1 MSVLGQW
8 ISLTHRDTQLQSY
21 FRIQD
26 VEQVSFAKKP
36 KEAEDIY
43 QVIARVRGEP
53 YVYTTKNN
61 AGDAEAATIQLIEL
75 IDATINL
82 RKC

>member
-8 ISLTHRDTQLQSY
+8 ISLAHRDTKLQSY

-53 YVYTTKNN
+53 TYTLQRTMR
-61 AGDAEAATIQLIEL
+61 ATRRPLPFS
-75 IDATINL
+75 
-82 RKC
+82 